1 MITAADFRQTRR
13 RPHGHWHMDGTHRP
27 TYTPQSFFS
36 NTDRPQVPRLH
47 APQHGAARNLPEGT
61 ALFDTF
67 LIVAGAHF
75 LALLS
80 PGPDFFLI
88 VRTALLHGWRR
99 ASGVCAG
106 VALANGLFIGMAWTG
121 LATVQPG
128 TAVYNVLQWGGCLYL
143 AWLGVNLARSPGTPI
158 VLDSPHSAAAGHAP
172 GWMYALRM
180 GLTSGLL
187 NPKNALFYASLFTL
201 LAGTAR
207 EVQAL
212 YGLWMVSVVLAW
224 DLLVAGVAGHPF
236 VVQRFA
242 QHLRWIERCTGAV
255 LLAIAIGIAL
265 HALRQ

>member
-1 MITAADFRQTRR
+1 
-13 RPHGHWHMDGTHRP
+13 MDGTRP
-27 TYTPQSFFS
+27 AKPAPPSFFS
-36 NTDRPQVPRLH
+36 NTERQRLPRLR
-47 APQHGAARNLPEGT
+47 AVQHGAARNLPEGT
-61 ALFDTF
+61 ALLDTF

-121 LATVQPG
+121 LATVRPG
-128 TAVYNVLQWGGCLYL
+128 TTAYNVLQWGGCLYL
-143 AWLGVNLARSPGTPI
+143 AWLGVCLLRSSGTPI
-158 VLDSPHSAAAGHAP
+158 ALGTPSSASVAP
-172 GWMYALRM
+172 APSWTRALCT

-212 YGLWMVSVVLAW
+212 YGLWMVSVVLSW
-224 DLLVAGVAGHPF
+224 DLLVAGAAGHPS
-236 VVQRFA
+236 VVRSFA
-242 QHLRWIERCTGAV
+242 LHLRWIERGTGGV
-255 LLAIAIGIAL
+255 LLAIAAGIAV
-265 HALRQ
+265 HALM

>member
-1 MITAADFRQTRR
+1 
-13 RPHGHWHMDGTHRP
+13 MDGTHRP

-106 VALANGLFIGMAWTG
+106 VALANSLFIGMAWTG

-172 GWMYALRM
+172 GWMHALRM